1 MVVDRLLDPRE
12 LCKLLPPAVTGTPH
26 AINTNGVLGDEHSVG
41 VNQTVG
47 LGVLADFFNDLKGTQ
62 KNGNT
67 EERKTIGEKK
77 EKKKKKQRMN
87 E

>member
-1 MVVDRLLDPRE
+1 
-12 LCKLLPPAVTGTPH
+12 
-26 AINTNGVLGDEHSVG
+26 VLGDEHSVG